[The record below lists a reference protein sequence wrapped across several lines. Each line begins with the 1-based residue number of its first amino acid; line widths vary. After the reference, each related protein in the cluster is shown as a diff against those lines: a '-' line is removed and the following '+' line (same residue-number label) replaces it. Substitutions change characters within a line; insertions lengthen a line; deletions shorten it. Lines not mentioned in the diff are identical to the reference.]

1 MISDKQI
8 SKGNDNQQ
16 ISGDNNSQIK
26 INKVLLINQ
35 KSEIFAK
42 PNLIFKLL
50 KVIYNSLNLLEGKW
64 DLTVPAPIQKKLKF
78 NKVDYYEKIFDEYV
92 AGLETISK
100 VMSRFP
106 DSSRIVMVI
115 YRFFI
120 KFNSIENKKK
130 NYSGDEVLEKVF
142 DAVEQYLK
150 KDPGFSVLDI
160 TEEQM
165 DDFTYALMLYCVSE
179 CKLLKNPNE
188 EEEER

>member
-160 TEEQM
+160 TEEQI
-165 DDFTYALMLYCVSE
+165 LMLYCVSE